1 MVALHAGC
9 LEVTCIE
16 VIVYENPVDH
26 SDNRLHYLC
35 IVICEL
41 WPNTW

>member
-1 MVALHAGC
+1 MVALHAGG

-26 SDNRLHYLC
+26 SDNRLHSH
-35 IVICEL
+35 
-41 WPNTW
+41 PTGFHN